1 MANLDPGKLHV
12 RFDEETTPE
21 GPIMPRAYTL
31 THSDLTGELFLT
43 IGREV
48 DSDQISGWYTRFMR
62 DEVVANWE
70 TEETPVLHVHCH
82 VSGGLVLGPAS
93 WRESIFRQHL
103 PMVIA
108 AFRYGD
114 RELFERYPDLDESQV
129 VVHFH
134 TARRRAGR
142 VEEFGRLGEYITQ
155 GAQDS

>member
-1 MANLDPGKLHV
+1 MTNLDPGKLHV
-12 RFDEETTPE
+12 RFGEETTPQ
-21 GPIMPRAYTL
+21 GPLEPRVYTL

-43 IGREV
+43 IAREV
-48 DSDQISGWYTRFMR
+48 DNDQISGWYTRFMR

-70 TEETPVLHVHCH
+70 TDETPELHVHCH
-82 VSGGLVLGPAS
+82 VSGGFVLGSAS

-114 RELFERYPDLDESQV
+114 RKLIEHHPEMDESQV

-134 TARRRAGR
+134 AARRRDGR
-142 VEEFGRLGEYITQ
+142 IEEFGKIGDYIPEGVQ
-155 GAQDS
+155 GS